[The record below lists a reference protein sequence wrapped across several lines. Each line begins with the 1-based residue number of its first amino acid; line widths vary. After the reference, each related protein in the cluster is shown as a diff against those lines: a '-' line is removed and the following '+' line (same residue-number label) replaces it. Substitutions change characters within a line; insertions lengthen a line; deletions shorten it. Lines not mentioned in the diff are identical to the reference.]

1 MIYVA
6 LLPIVDAD
14 KSARTQPAHLA
25 YINRLYLE
33 GNVVMAGPFADGLS
47 GMVLYR
53 ADSEEEAR
61 RLAEHDPFVLE
72 GARTLELRAWNA
84 LDFPLPESH

>member
-6 LLPIVDAD
+6 QLPIVDTE
-14 KSARTQPAHLA
+14 KSSRLEPVHLA
-25 YINRLYLE
+25 YINRLYRE
-33 GNVVMAGPFADGLS
+33 GKVVMAGPFADGLS

-53 ADSEEEAR
+53 AESEEEAR

-72 GARTLELRAWNA
+72 GARTLELRAWQP